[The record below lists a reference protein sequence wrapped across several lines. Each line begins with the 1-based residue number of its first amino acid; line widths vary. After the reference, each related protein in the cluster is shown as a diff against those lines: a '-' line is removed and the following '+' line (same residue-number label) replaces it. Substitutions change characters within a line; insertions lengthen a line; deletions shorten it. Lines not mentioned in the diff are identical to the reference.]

1 MSQEQNK
8 FADLIKSQGAAFR
21 TFRKN
26 QEAMVSDVAKRV
38 DKLEAK
44 GEFAVT
50 DLAGYSQMFDACAD
64 LVESSPHPRLAA
76 AALLNAAISI
86 NLCTSGADGRYAG
99 REREGHPAAHTQRVR
114 HTRGGRSKPVGR

>member
-8 FADLIKSQGAAFR
+8 FADLIKSQGVAFR

-26 QEAMVSDVAKRV
+26 QEALVEDVAKRV

-44 GEFAVT
+44 REYAVT
-50 DLAGYSQMFDACAD
+50 ELVGYSQMFDACAD
-64 LVESSPHPRLAA
+64 LVEASPHPRLAA

-86 NLCTSGADGRYAG
+86 NLCTSGAEALAAG
-99 REREGHPAAHTQRVR
+99 LRIAADRLPAEQAKARNQL
-114 HTRGGRSKPVGR
+114 S